1 MDYSPWGR
9 KELDTAENAILGESS
24 YNPSSLWQPWKISSL
39 DLKISKPKTK
49 AQYEKVFF
57 LTSLAPTEFGYL
69 SQDVYHLECT
79 RALIKN
85 LKESPEA
92 V

>member
-9 KELDTAENAILGESS
+9 KESDMAEHAILGESS
-24 YNPSSLWQPWKISSL
+24 CSPSSLWQPWKISSL
-39 DLKISKPKTK
+39 DLKISNPKTK
-49 AQYEKVFF
+49 AQYEEVFF

-69 SQDVYHLECT
+69 SQDVYHLEFT
-79 RALIKN
+79 GVLIKN